1 VRKTFLKD
9 KTTMEYGMKKKF
21 LTALLALQGLFAIQG
36 TAQAP
41 IAPERPREGKIA
53 RDLSAGKISLV
64 FETVSYHL
72 GGGYNNINPGIG
84 FEYRLRDRFHIGAGT
99 YRNSMEVQS
108 VYALA
113 GFETNGKKRIGVGA
127 EAGIITG
134 YNESIIPAAAP
145 YLRLGS
151 RKGRLNVKIDMLPPV
166 PDLTPLVF
174 TCQLRLRLG

>member
-1 VRKTFLKD
+1 
-9 KTTMEYGMKKKF
+9 MKKLF
-21 LTALLALQGLFAIQG
+21 LTALLALQSLFATQG
-36 TAQAP
+36 NAQKQ
-41 IAPERPREGKIA
+41 IATVSPHKGKIEQ
-53 RDLSAGKISLV
+53 DVSAGKVSLV

-84 FEYRLRDRFHIGAGT
+84 LEYRLRDHFHIGVGT
-99 YRNSMEVQS
+99 YRNSMEMQS

-113 GFETNGKKRIGVGA
+113 GFESSGKKRIGFGA

-134 YNESIIPAAAP
+134 YNESIIPAAMP

-151 RKGRLNVKIDMLPPV
+151 RKGRLNVKIDVLPPV